1 MTLCFFTTILCALL
15 HSAPFLSLT
24 VGAVYDHILF
34 PNQTLVIGQT
44 LVSSNHVFEMGFF
57 SPGKSSN
64 RFLGIWY
71 NNTPDVVAWV
81 ANRNHPIPAHQ
92 TPFFMISGNGSLVIS
107 SGESII
113 WLANS
118 SGIPTNIN
126 PVLQLLDS
134 GNLVLVDNMAEG
146 GYLWQSFDHPT
157 DTLLQGMQLVD
168 DADSGVE
175 KYLTSWRNADDP
187 SPGDYILRM
196 ENNGLPDVVELRGTT
211 KRYRLGQWNG
221 LYFGGGPRFPNAMY
235 NVSVVFRQERMISV
249 EYGSPAVTRITLDPS
264 GTMTRH
270 TLNAQRHKWNRA
282 FTVPQDTCD
291 EYGICGPNGIC
302 KSRTNSPIRCQCFKG
317 FAPKFQSYW
326 DLQDWSGGC
335 TRIKPLNCY
344 GGDGFVKVGGVKY
357 PDMLSF
363 WLNRNMSLSECKA
376 ECLKNCSCTAYAN
389 PFITN
394 GGSGCLMWFNELID
408 TKELSAADSKQNIY
422 IRMPVS
428 ELGLEDEKENK
439 RPMKLIL
446 ISMASGV
453 FISAF
458 INGGILF
465 MARLK
470 RQVKSKNEDLELT
483 VIKMETI
490 VQATNNFS
498 TENMIGVGGFGPVY
512 KGNMP
517 SGEEIAVKRLS
528 RSSHQGLE
536 EFRNEVMV
544 IAKLQHKNLVKLL
557 GCCIEEDE
565 RMLIYEYLENKSLD
579 LLVFGTQIYPLLVYL
594 NAIAA
599 SDMHYDKE
607 TNISTVDI
615 GVQSFTDDGRK
626 TVLTWPMRYDIIMGI
641 ARGLLY
647 LHHDSRLK
655 IIHRDLK
662 TSNILL
668 DRHLTPKI
676 SDFGLARIFEEDQAL
691 ARTKRVIGT
700 FGYMAP
706 EYAIDGKY
714 SVKSDI
720 FGLGVV
726 LLEIISG
733 KKNRG
738 YEDTNHNVNLL
749 GHAWLLWKENKCL
762 ELMDGCLRKTFRE
775 CEVKRCIQV
784 GLLCVQKYAD
794 DRPIM
799 SLVVSMLGSNA
810 AVLPEPKEPGF
821 FIQRS
826 SSPPGSSTSP
836 SFKSENT
843 ITITD
848 LEAR

>member
-428 ELGLEDEKENK
+428 ELDLSTGLEDEKENK

-579 LLVFGTQIYPLLVYL
+579 LLVF
-594 NAIAA
+594 
-599 SDMHYDKE
+599 
-607 TNISTVDI
+607 
-615 GVQSFTDDGRK
+615 DDGRK

>member
-428 ELGLEDEKENK
+428 ELDLSTGLEDEKENK

-579 LLVFGTQIYPLLVYL
+579 LLVF
-594 NAIAA
+594 
-599 SDMHYDKE
+599 
-607 TNISTVDI
+607 
-615 GVQSFTDDGRK
+615 DDGRK

-738 YEDTNHNVNLL
+738 H
-749 GHAWLLWKENKCL
+749 
-762 ELMDGCLRKTFRE
+762 GCFGKKTS
-775 CEVKRCIQV
+775 VW
-784 GLLCVQKYAD
+784 
-794 DRPIM
+794 
-799 SLVVSMLGSNA
+799 S
-810 AVLPEPKEPGF
+810 
-821 FIQRS
+821 
-826 SSPPGSSTSP
+826 
-836 SFKSENT
+836 
-843 ITITD
+843 
-848 LEAR
+848 